1 MKLFH
6 GKGIKFIVVA
16 IVVAMFFMPL
26 YSSSQAI
33 FSPASSPLDP
43 PSSFDLRDVD
53 GVNYVTSVRS
63 QQGGT
68 CWTHGT
74 MAAIEGNLLM
84 TGNWAAAGEEGEP
97 NLAEYS
103 SSGRRLQGSICL
115 SFQGRGSG

>member
-1 MKLFH
+1 MNLFH
-6 GKGIKFIVVA
+6 GKVMKFVVVA
-16 IVVAMFFMPL
+16 VVVAMFFMPL

-33 FSPASSPLDP
+33 FSDILLDP

-74 MAAIEGNLLM
+74 M
-84 TGNWAAAGEEGEP
+84 
-97 NLAEYS
+97 
-103 SSGRRLQGSICL
+103 
-115 SFQGRGSG
+115 